1 MLMSKKVLINLTRIL
16 FYGALS
22 YFLGRILL
30 EFDWSIIQSIDV
42 TFGFILLA
50 SILAL
55 TFRFLVAALWQSMLT
70 RKSHCM
76 SSFERLL
83 LFNAYSVS
91 WVSRYFPGGLISLG
105 TRVYLSSRVG
115 FKAFEITATS
125 ILEVLF
131 QVVALLVITILFLG
145 GEIAFFEAN
154 DSFLL
159 LISTVVVLVFVFM
172 FPILCDF
179 IDIASK
185 RLVGAKASV
194 SIFRFS
200 RVRVFYYLS
209 AYVLASVVVGISYYF
224 ILCSIYDS
232 IQLDVIFFVVGV
244 VSFSSLVSI
253 FSIFAPGGIGVREGV
268 LVLLLIQVVPKEIA
282 ISLAVISR
290 LLGVFLDVIFFF
302 LVKAGLQSLK
312 YCRLCR

>member
-1 MLMSKKVLINLTRIL
+1 MSKKVLINLARIL
-16 FYGALS
+16 FYGALL

-30 EFDWSIIQSIDV
+30 EFDWSVIQSIDV

-55 TFRFLVAALWQSMLT
+55 TFRFMAAALWQSMLT
-70 RKSHCM
+70 RNSHRM

-105 TRVYLSSRVG
+105 TRVYLSSKVG
-115 FKAFEITATS
+115 FKAFEVTATS

-131 QVVALLVITILFLG
+131 QVVALVVITMLFLG
-145 GEIAFFEAN
+145 GEIAFFKAN
-154 DSFLL
+154 ESFLL
-159 LISTVVVLVFVFM
+159 LISAVVVLVFVFM
-172 FPILCDF
+172 FPVLCEF
-179 IDIASK
+179 IDVASK
-185 RLVGAKASV
+185 KLVGAKTSISV
-194 SIFRFS
+194 FRFS
-200 RVRVFYYLS
+200 RVRVFYYLA
-209 AYVLASVVVGISYYF
+209 AYVLASVLVGVSYYF
-224 ILCSIYDS
+224 ILCSIYDP

-253 FSIFAPGGIGVREGV
+253 FSIFAPGGVGVREGI

-290 LLGVFLDVIFFF
+290 LLGVFLDVLFFF
-302 LVKAGLQSLK
+302 LVKVGLQSMK
-312 YCRLCR
+312 YCRFYR